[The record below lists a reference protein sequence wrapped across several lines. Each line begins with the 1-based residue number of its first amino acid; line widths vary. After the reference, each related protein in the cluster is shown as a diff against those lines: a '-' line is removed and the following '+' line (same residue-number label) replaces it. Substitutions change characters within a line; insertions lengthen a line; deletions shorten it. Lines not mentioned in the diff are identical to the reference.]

1 MNSAANQ
8 VASQLMVPAIIV
20 AVCIFAFAGLF
31 WLFYCHG
38 IDKLKHPEEWTD
50 NGKSGERI
58 MYRTL
63 VDEVGVPENQI
74 LRNVYIPTQGGK
86 TSEIDLIVV
95 SKKGLIVFECK
106 NYAGNIYGDG
116 NRKKWIQYLGKKK
129 SFFYNPFLQNR
140 THVKNLKEYL
150 GPAGE
155 VPIVPV
161 VTTISRGNW
170 KVNNLGPEDYLLGY
184 NSHLKDILAQMEPS
198 EQIAKYYK
206 TIITKLQPLSRPDES
221 IRDQHIEQVN
231 KENHRRH

>member
-8 VASQLMVPAIIV
+8 AAWQLAMPFLIIAII
-20 AVCIFAFAGLF
+20 IFAACGIV
-31 WLFYCHG
+31 WLFFCHG

-50 NGKSGERI
+50 EGKSGERI

-63 VDEVGVPENQI
+63 VDEIGVPENQI
-74 LRNVYIPTQGGK
+74 LRNVYIPTKGGK

-116 NRKKWIQYLGKKK
+116 NRKQWIQYLGKKK

-140 THVKNLKEYL
+140 THVKNLKEFL
-150 GPAGE
+150 GPAGD

-161 VTTISRGNW
+161 VATITRGNW
-170 KVNNLGPEDYLLGY
+170 KVKNLGPEDYFLGI
-184 NSHLKDILAQMEPS
+184 NSHLKDILAKMEPS

-206 TIITKLQPLSRPDES
+206 TIMAKLTPLSRPDES
-221 IRDQHIEQVN
+221 VREEHIKRIEQN
-231 KENHRRH
+231 RNH